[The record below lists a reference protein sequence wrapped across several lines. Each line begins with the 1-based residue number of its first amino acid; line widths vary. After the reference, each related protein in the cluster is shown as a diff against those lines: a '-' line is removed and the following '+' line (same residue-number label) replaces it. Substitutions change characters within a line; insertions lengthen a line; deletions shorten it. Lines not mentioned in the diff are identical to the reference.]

1 MTRNTARA
9 LVLAGLLVLSA
20 AKEVD
25 LKRSL
30 DLIDPLIGSYNGGNV
45 FTGATLPFGMA
56 KAVADVSGQNT
67 PGFSYDLSNVTG
79 FSALHDSGTG
89 GQPSMGNFPISV
101 QSSCAG
107 DTIDG
112 CTFGSKYGR
121 AVNYVNGSVVAK
133 PGLFSLDLE
142 NEVKA
147 RMTTTQHTA
156 LYEFTMPAN
165 GSSPLILLD
174 LTDLQDSRQNA
185 SISVDPGTGRMS
197 GNGTF
202 LPSFGVGSYQA
213 YFCVD
218 FRGSSMR
225 ETGVWVN
232 GRAGTEPKELFVN
245 RGYSL
250 FYIQAGGFARLQN
263 PESGTLQAR
272 MGISFISTEQACQNA
287 ENEIPNDAQ
296 DGGWDF
302 AKVSTAAEEAWKQK
316 LSGVSIVP
324 GGASEDLQKTFFT
337 GIYRTMISPQ
347 NYTSENPL
355 WQSSEPCFDS
365 FYCMWDSF
373 RTAFPFLTI
382 TQPEALSEMIRSLID
397 TYANEGWL
405 PDCRMQLSKGFSQ
418 GGSNADVVLAD
429 AYVKNLTGID
439 WSHAYEA
446 VVNDAENEPFD
457 WGVNG
462 RGGLQSWKR
471 LGYIPFND
479 YDYLGFGPNFH
490 SVSRSLEYAYNDF
503 CVASMARGLG
513 HDSDYEKYLDRGAN
527 WQNLYKAD
535 QGSTWPNGTTIGNF
549 TGFFQPRYSNGSWGY
564 QNPFECS
571 PLDDKFCSYSSNPR
585 ETFESAI
592 WEYQFYVPQDQATL
606 ISLLGGP
613 ADFVRRLDYLH
624 ESGLL
629 DIGNEPSELTAL
641 QYHYAGRP
649 GRSAYR
655 LHTYIPSSFNAS
667 INGLPGN
674 DDGGAQGSFI
684 AFAMSGL
691 FPVAGQNVYLITPPF
706 FESVSYTHPQTGK
719 IATIRNVGFDPN
731 YEAIYIQN
739 ATLDGKSYSR
749 SWVGHEFFLQGGVLE
764 LRLGKEESDWGTK
777 EEDLPPSASAEMEG
791 CFMGRC

>member
-355 WQSSEPCFDS
+355 WQSSEPYFDS

>member
-9 LVLAGLLVLSA
+9 LVLAGLLGLSA

-355 WQSSEPCFDS
+355 WQSSEPYFDS

-446 VVNDAENEPFD
+446 V
-457 WGVNG
+457 
-462 RGGLQSWKR
+462 
-471 LGYIPFND
+471 
-479 YDYLGFGPNFH
+479 
-490 SVSRSLEYAYNDF
+490 F

-749 SWVGHEFFLQGGVLE
+749 SWVGHEFFLQGAVLE

-777 EEDLPPSASAEMEG
+777 EEDLPPSASAEMG
-791 CFMGRC
+791 GMFHGSL

>member
-1 MTRNTARA
+1 
-9 LVLAGLLVLSA
+9 
-20 AKEVD
+20 
-25 LKRSL
+25 
-30 DLIDPLIGSYNGGNV
+30 
-45 FTGATLPFGMA
+45 
-56 KAVADVSGQNT
+56 
-67 PGFSYDLSNVTG
+67 
-79 FSALHDSGTG
+79 
-89 GQPSMGNFPISV
+89 MGNFPISV

-355 WQSSEPCFDS
+355 WQSSEPYFDS

-446 VVNDAENEPFD
+446 V
-457 WGVNG
+457 
-462 RGGLQSWKR
+462 
-471 LGYIPFND
+471 
-479 YDYLGFGPNFH
+479 
-490 SVSRSLEYAYNDF
+490 F

-749 SWVGHEFFLQGGVLE
+749 SWVGHEFFLQGAVLE

-777 EEDLPPSASAEMEG
+777 EEDLPPSASAEMG
-791 CFMGRC
+791 GMFHGSL